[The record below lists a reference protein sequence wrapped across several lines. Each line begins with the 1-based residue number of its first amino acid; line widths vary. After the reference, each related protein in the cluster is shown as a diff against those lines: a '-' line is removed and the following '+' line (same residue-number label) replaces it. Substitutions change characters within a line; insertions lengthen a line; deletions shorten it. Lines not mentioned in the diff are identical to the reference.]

1 MENCGRLSSTE
12 KTRTIQFLWVYV
24 SIRKQTKNTGSTAIN
39 YGRCG
44 DAIIRDLLVK
54 SASKPTKVKRKKTA
68 DVRST
73 RARHSMLRCRAT
85 KIVQLCLH
93 KMEKSIDVYPWML
106 QCMYQS
112 VKTPIVDWS
121 PLFSWRGYWEKIERW
136 QMYTHTKQ
144 SCTTTTVSMY
154 QYVSALVVHHSTW
167 VT

>member
-85 KIVQLCLH
+85 KIVQSCLQ
-93 KMEKSIDVYPWML
+93 KMEKSIEMCIHGYYSVCTKAWKHPLSIDHLCLVGEAIEKKKKGGRCIPILNKVALL
-106 QCMYQS
+106 QQ
-112 VKTPIVDWS
+112 
-121 PLFSWRGYWEKIERW
+121 L
-136 QMYTHTKQ
+136 
-144 SCTTTTVSMY
+144 
-154 QYVSALVVHHSTW
+154 
-167 VT
+167 